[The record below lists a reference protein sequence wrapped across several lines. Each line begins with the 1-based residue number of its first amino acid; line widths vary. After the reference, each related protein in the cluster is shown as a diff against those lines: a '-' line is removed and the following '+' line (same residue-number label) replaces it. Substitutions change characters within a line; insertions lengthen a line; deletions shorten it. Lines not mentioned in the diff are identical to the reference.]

1 MLKINNIII
10 KEIVIIVVILEFKG
24 VSFAIYIGDNMYR
37 YK

>member
-24 VSFAIYIGDNMYR
+24 VSFAIYW
-37 YK
+37 